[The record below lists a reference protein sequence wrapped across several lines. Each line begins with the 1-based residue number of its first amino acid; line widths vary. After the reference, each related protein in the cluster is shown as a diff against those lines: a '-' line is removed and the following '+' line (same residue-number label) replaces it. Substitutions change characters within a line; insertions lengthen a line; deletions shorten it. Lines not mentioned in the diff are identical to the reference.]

1 MRKILIIF
9 ILSLGFFTGKLYS
22 QIAVSYY
29 PFQSILSV
37 SSNTDK
43 LLWTDFRIETNTFFS
58 NINLELNAM
67 VNIKRTDWVNYYSG
81 LGINVNPFYG
91 LESLPFTNGYVL
103 NVGVRVKPI
112 QKHKNLQVIFE
123 LSPYFNKNFDGGM
136 VRTLLGIS
144 YNL

>member
-1 MRKILIIF
+1 MKKILIIF
-9 ILSLGFFTGKLYS
+9 ILSFGFLTGRIYS

-43 LLWTDFRIETNTFFS
+43 LLWADLRIETNTFFS

-103 NVGVRVKPI
+103 NVGVRVKPM

-123 LSPYFNKNFDGGM
+123 FGPYFNKNFDGGI
-136 VRTLLGIS
+136 VRALLGIS